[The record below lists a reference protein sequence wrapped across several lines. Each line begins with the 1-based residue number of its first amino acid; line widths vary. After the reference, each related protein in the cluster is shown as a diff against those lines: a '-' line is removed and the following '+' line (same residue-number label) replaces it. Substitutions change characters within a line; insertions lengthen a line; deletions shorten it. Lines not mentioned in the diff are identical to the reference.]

1 MLKQIL
7 RIIDWFIPNAPLL
20 ERSELSVAR
29 NFVFTH
35 LIGPLLSQGISIYL
49 YRAVAHPGI
58 PFWVIFI
65 SVCSFW
71 ALPFVYRSTNNL
83 RVSALCSVQLLTFT
97 SLFGTFFYG
106 GVSSPFLPWLLVAL
120 LLGFFYLSD
129 RPLFVVCL
137 FGSNFLSMVAAYT
150 AFGFPETV
158 PIEQLASVG
167 WISIFSA
174 TVYMSWM
181 AVYYANVLSMRS
193 VVERETELHGQMTE
207 KLQEA
212 MKLAEAANHAK
223 SIFLAKMSHEF
234 RTPLNAVI
242 GYSELLLEMIEPE
255 DRGKTNW
262 QDLNRINSAGKHL
275 LSLVNDVLDLS
286 KIEADNIEIVE
297 GPFDVDGFCDQVVA
311 TAEPLVKANG
321 NNFVV
326 QRPVRLGTIVGDE
339 TKLRQ
344 VIFNL
349 LSNAAKFTRG
359 GTVSFVARHRSIGI
373 SDWIEMQVI
382 DTGIGISKD
391 DLPKLFQNFQQASA
405 MTSAKY
411 GGTGLGLAISQKLC
425 ALMGANITVDSELG
439 RGTSFTVRIPV
450 NTARVTPLSSADTE
464 TATKMAPA
472 IIAAVA

>member
-1 MLKQIL
+1 MFKKIL
-7 RIIDWFIPNAPLL
+7 GIIDWFVPNAPLL

-35 LIGPLLSQGISIYL
+35 LIGPLFSQAISIYL
-49 YRAVAHPGI
+49 YRAVANPGI
-58 PFWVIFI
+58 PFWIIMI
-65 SVCSFW
+65 SICSFW
-71 ALPFVYRSTNNL
+71 ALPFVFRATNNL
-83 RVSALCSVQLLTFT
+83 RVSALLSVQLLTFT
-97 SLFGTFFYG
+97 SLFGAFFYG

-137 FGSNFLSMVAAYT
+137 FGANFLTMTTAYF
-150 AFGFPETV
+150 AVGFPETV
-158 PIEQLASVG
+158 PIDQLAAVG
-167 WISIFSA
+167 WISILSA

-193 VVERETELHGQMTE
+193 VVERETELHGRMTE

-212 MKLAEAANHAK
+212 MKLAEAANNAK

-242 GYSELLLEMIEPE
+242 GYSELLIEMIEPE

-286 KIEADNIEIVE
+286 KIEADKIEIIE
-297 GPFDVDGFCDQVVA
+297 SPFDVDGFCDQVVA
-311 TAEPLVKANG
+311 TATPLMKANG
-321 NNFVV
+321 NSFVV
-326 QRPVRLGTIVGDE
+326 QRPSRLGTIVGDE

-349 LSNAAKFTRG
+349 LSNAAKFTKG
-359 GTVSFVARHRSIGI
+359 GTVSFVARQRSIGV

-382 DTGIGISKD
+382 DTGIGIAKE

-425 ALMGANITVDSELG
+425 ALMGANITVDSEVG

-450 NTARVTPLSSADTE
+450 NAARITPVDIDEPYRPSPLS
-464 TATKMAPA
+464 
-472 IIAAVA
+472 VALA